1 MEVEIDQIVQQ
12 CMNAMNSKFK
22 NLKKLNIVVVGKS
35 GVGKST
41 LINSL
46 FRENLLETGIGRP
59 VTLEMRKI
67 EKVNYPLAIY
77 DTPGFELSQEQQ
89 NKVKDEVIEVINKG
103 IASRDINEAIHCIW
117 YCINVGGNR
126 TFDLSEVEWLKDF
139 SKSNKKTQVPIIIV
153 LTQACPRSK
162 AEKMKKLVE
171 KENLNIVKVI
181 PVLAQDMNLDDG
193 YVVRAY
199 GLEELIK
206 AMSEILP
213 SELQETLQNAQRV
226 SLESKKK
233 RAQVV
238 VATTV
243 ATSFGAGFAP
253 IPFSDAV
260 VLVPTQVAMIAAITT
275 IYGFNISKSFLT
287 SLVSSTIGSAGTTVL
302 GKTIASNLLKLIPGF
317 GTVVGGTISG
327 ATAGILTT
335 ALGETY
341 IKVMESM
348 YKGELKKENLY
359 DGGRKEMKRIFKEEI
374 KKQRK

>member
-181 PVLAQDMNLDDG
+181 PAKEHIILALRKENLNIVKVIPVLAQDMNLDDG

-206 AMSEILP
+206 TMSESLP

-260 VLVPTQVAMIAAITT
+260 VLVPTQVTMIAAITT
-275 IYGFNISKSFLT
+275 IYGFNISKIFLT
-287 SLVSSTIGSAGTTVL
+287 SERL
-302 GKTIASNLLKLIPGF
+302 
-317 GTVVGGTISG
+317 
-327 ATAGILTT
+327 
-335 ALGETY
+335 
-341 IKVMESM
+341 
-348 YKGELKKENLY
+348 
-359 DGGRKEMKRIFKEEI
+359 
-374 KKQRK
+374 

>member
-206 AMSEILP
+206 TMSESLP

-260 VLVPTQVAMIAAITT
+260 VLVPTQVTMIAAITT
-275 IYGFNISKSFLT
+275 IYGFNISKIFLT
-287 SLVSSTIGSAGTTVL
+287 SERL
-302 GKTIASNLLKLIPGF
+302 
-317 GTVVGGTISG
+317 
-327 ATAGILTT
+327 
-335 ALGETY
+335 
-341 IKVMESM
+341 
-348 YKGELKKENLY
+348 
-359 DGGRKEMKRIFKEEI
+359 
-374 KKQRK
+374 

>member
-46 FRENLLETGIGRP
+46 FCGNFVETGIGRP

-206 AMSEILP
+206 TMSESLP
-213 SELQETLQNAQRV
+213 SELQETLQDAQRV

-260 VLVPTQVAMIAAITT
+260 VLVPTQVTMIAAITT
-275 IYGFNISKSFLT
+275 IYGFNISKIFLT
-287 SLVSSTIGSAGTTVL
+287 SERL
-302 GKTIASNLLKLIPGF
+302 
-317 GTVVGGTISG
+317 
-327 ATAGILTT
+327 
-335 ALGETY
+335 
-341 IKVMESM
+341 
-348 YKGELKKENLY
+348 
-359 DGGRKEMKRIFKEEI
+359 
-374 KKQRK
+374 

>member
-89 NKVKDEVIEVINKG
+89 NKVKDKVIEVINKG
-103 IASRDINEAIHCIW
+103 IASRDINKAIHCIW

-206 AMSEILP
+206 TMSESLP

-260 VLVPTQVAMIAAITT
+260 VLVPTQVTMIAAITT
-275 IYGFNISKSFLT
+275 IYGFNISKIFLT
-287 SLVSSTIGSAGTTVL
+287 SERL
-302 GKTIASNLLKLIPGF
+302 
-317 GTVVGGTISG
+317 
-327 ATAGILTT
+327 
-335 ALGETY
+335 
-341 IKVMESM
+341 
-348 YKGELKKENLY
+348 
-359 DGGRKEMKRIFKEEI
+359 
-374 KKQRK
+374 